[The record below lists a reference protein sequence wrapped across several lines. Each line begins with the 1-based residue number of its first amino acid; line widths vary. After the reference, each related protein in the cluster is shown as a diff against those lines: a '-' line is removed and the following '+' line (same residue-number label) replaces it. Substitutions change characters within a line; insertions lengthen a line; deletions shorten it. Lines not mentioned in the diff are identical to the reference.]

1 MLGFLPS
8 VRFADVLDIL
18 VVAFIIYWI
27 LLFVRGTRAVQM
39 LYGLLLLMAMFILSK
54 KLGMVTFQWL
64 VGNFLGGLIII
75 LVVIFQSEI
84 RRGLAKMGQAPI
96 FGRTPV
102 VPRADFLDEMT
113 QGAFRL
119 ADARVG
125 AILLIE
131 REMGLQEY
139 VEHGKKLDALYSYEL
154 LASIFSRNSPI
165 HDGAVVLRGD
175 RVAAAG
181 VILPIPADSAVS
193 KTMGTRHRAAWGVS
207 AETDAVSVV
216 ISEETGNVTVFH
228 DRQMESVNGAM
239 ELREVLGRLFVG
251 PGGKAE
257 TAGPAENG
265 KGGATGGMGEGG
277 ADGSHS

>member
-1 MLGFLPS
+1 MLGFLPA
-8 VRFADVLDIL
+8 VRIADILDIL

-39 LYGLLLLMAMFILSK
+39 LYGLLILMALFILSRK
-54 KLGMVTFQWL
+54 MGMVTFQWL

-84 RRGLAKMGQAPI
+84 RRGLAKVGQAKI
-96 FGRTPV
+96 FGRTPES
-102 VPRADFLDEMT
+102 PKPAFLDELVLC
-113 QGAFRL
+113 AFRL
-119 ADARVG
+119 ADARLG

-139 VEHGKKLDALYSYEL
+139 VDHGKQLDALFSHEL
-154 LASIFSRNSPI
+154 MASILAKTSPV
-165 HDGAVVLRGD
+165 HDGAIVLRAD

-181 VILPIPADSAVS
+181 VILPIPAESSVAG
-193 KTMGTRHRAAWGVS
+193 TMGTRHRAAWGVS

-228 DRQMESVNGAM
+228 DRRMESASGAM
-239 ELREVLGRLFVG
+239 ELREVLGRLFG
-251 PGGKAE
+251 GEATAARIPGSGS
-257 TAGPAENG
+257 
-265 KGGATGGMGEGG
+265 GGIGNDQIA
-277 ADGSHS
+277 

>member
-1 MLGFLPS
+1 MLGFLSS

-27 LLFVRGTRAVQM
+27 LLFIRGTRAVQM
-39 LYGLLLLMAMFILSK
+39 LFGLLILLVMFVVSK

-84 RRGLAKMGQAPI
+84 RRGLAKVGQARI
-96 FGRTPV
+96 FGRAIASP
-102 VPRADFLDEMT
+102 PADFVDELVQCT
-113 QGAFRL
+113 FRL
-119 ADARVG
+119 SADRIG

-139 VEHGKKLDALYSYEL
+139 VEHGKKLDAVFSHEL
-154 LASIFSRNSPI
+154 LASILSTKSPV
-165 HDGAVVLRGD
+165 HDGAVVIRAA

-181 VILPIPADSAVS
+181 VILPIPADASLVRQ
-193 KTMGTRHRAAWGVS
+193 MGTRHRAGWGVS

-228 DRQMESVNGAM
+228 DRKMQSVDSAM
-239 ELREVLGRLFVG
+239 DLKDILTHLF
-251 PGGKAE
+251 A
-257 TAGPAENG
+257 
-265 KGGATGGMGEGG
+265 KGGGRR
-277 ADGSHS
+277 DSGS

>member
-1 MLGFLPS
+1 MLGFLSS

-27 LLFVRGTRAVQM
+27 LLFIRGTRAVQM
-39 LYGLLLLMAMFILSK
+39 LFGLLILLVMFVVSK

-84 RRGLAKMGQAPI
+84 RRGLAKVGQARI
-96 FGRTPV
+96 FGRAIAP
-102 VPRADFLDEMT
+102 PPEDFVDELVQCT
-113 QGAFRL
+113 FRL
-119 ADARVG
+119 SADRIG

-139 VEHGKKLDALYSYEL
+139 VEHGKKLDAIFSHEL
-154 LASIFSRNSPI
+154 VASILSTKSPV
-165 HDGAVVLRGD
+165 HDGAIVIRGD

-181 VILPIPADSAVS
+181 VILPIPADASLVRQ
-193 KTMGTRHRAAWGVS
+193 MGTRHRAGWGVS

-228 DRQMESVNGAM
+228 DRKMQSVDSAM
-239 ELREVLGRLFVG
+239 DLKDILTHLF
-251 PGGKAE
+251 A
-257 TAGPAENG
+257 
-265 KGGATGGMGEGG
+265 KGGRER
-277 ADGSHS
+277 DSGS